1 MQLIVIFRKTQILN
15 FLSISTDSLFPSVSS
30 VFYASFTTC
39 SMYVQCTFTV
49 SSLRAHGTCRKKY
62 EVCEGR
68 RGKRNRLYFEV
79 RLCSFVFATVAERAL
94 CSGYCLGKAFLFV
107 FGPQA
112 TFTSNTPTHCMRPCF
127 THLRKGISMKGIG
140 QVSPEC
146 QGMLCVWRAWDRL
159 GLTGLQ
165 VYRLL

>member
-1 MQLIVIFRKTQILN
+1 M
-15 FLSISTDSLFPSVSS
+15 
-30 VFYASFTTC
+30 FYASFTAC

-49 SSLRAHGTCRKKY
+49 SSLGAHGTCRKKY

-68 RGKRNRLYFEV
+68 RGKRNRLYFEF
-79 RLCSFVFATVAERAL
+79 RLCSFVFATFAERAL

-112 TFTSNTPTHCMRPCF
+112 TFTSNTPTHCTRPCF

-146 QGMLCVWRAWDRL
+146 QGMLCVWRGWDRL
-159 GLTGLQ
+159 GLTGLHRCMVSCKFFLFLVEADIEHTVNIQ
-165 VYRLL
+165 

>member
-1 MQLIVIFRKTQILN
+1 MQLIVIFRKKHKILN
-15 FLSISTDSLFPSVSS
+15 FLSISTDSLFPSVFS
-30 VFYASFTTC
+30 VFYASFTAC

-49 SSLRAHGTCRKKY
+49 SLLRAHGTCRKKY

-68 RGKRNRLYFEV
+68 RGKRNRLYFEF
-79 RLCSFVFATVAERAL
+79 RLCRFVFATFAERAL

-112 TFTSNTPTHCMRPCF
+112 TFTSNTPTHCTRPCF
-127 THLRKGISMKGIG
+127 TRLRKGISMQGIG

-159 GLTGLQ
+159 GLRYGL
-165 VYRLL
+165 L